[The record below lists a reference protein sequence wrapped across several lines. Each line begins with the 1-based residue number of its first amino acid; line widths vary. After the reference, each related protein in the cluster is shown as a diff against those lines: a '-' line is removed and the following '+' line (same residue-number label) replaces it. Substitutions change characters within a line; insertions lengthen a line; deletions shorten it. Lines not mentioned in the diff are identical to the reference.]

1 MKNLKLYLLPSLLA
15 FFLAFGISFSINAA
29 EDDEAEVVPS
39 NPQELLEVVRQGQ
52 FADTRAQRQ
61 REAKFRNEK
70 NKQSKLLADA
80 KTERARLEREAARL
94 EQRFEA
100 SNLCSSLAASLSSR
114 ALSVL
119 ASAKSFDCLFFSF
132 LNFASL

>member
-15 FFLAFGISFSINAA
+15 FFLALGTSFSINAA

-70 NKQSKLLADA
+70 NKQAKLLADA
-80 KTERARLEREAARL
+80 KT
-94 EQRFEA
+94 
-100 SNLCSSLAASLSSR
+100 
-114 ALSVL
+114 
-119 ASAKSFDCLFFSF
+119 CLLYTSP
-132 LNFASL
+132 SPRD

>member
-15 FFLAFGISFSINAA
+15 FFIAFGTSFSINAA

-70 NKQSKLLADA
+70 NKQAKLLADA
-80 KTERARLEREAARL
+80 KT
-94 EQRFEA
+94 
-100 SNLCSSLAASLSSR
+100 
-114 ALSVL
+114 
-119 ASAKSFDCLFFSF
+119 CLLYTSP
-132 LNFASL
+132 SPRD